1 MLEAVCGKF
10 AAGSPNRWDK
20 IKEATK
26 SERSLKQIQKKVHEL
41 TKNKQATA
49 EERKRKETQ
58 KKQITEMKAVLQ
70 AEQTRQIEKGK
81 KQPAETSAETK
92 QAT

>member
-20 IKEATK
+20 ITAK
-26 SERSLKQIQKKVHEL
+26 SERSLKQIHKKVNEL
-41 TKNKQATA
+41 TKNKQVSA

-92 QAT
+92 